1 MAILLSVNRG
11 KPEPIPAKSAVTG
24 IFKRPVEGPV
34 EIDAQGLKDDAI
46 IDRRHHGG
54 VDQAVYLYFGDDYEW
69 WSGELGETIAPGTFG
84 ENLTIGGV
92 AGRQVSVG
100 DRFTI
105 GNVVLEVTSHR
116 TPCMVFA
123 ARMGDPGWVRRFHRA
138 GRPGAYCRVI
148 EPGSVQAG
156 KPVKYQ
162 LFEGER
168 TSVAELMAQDGVREI
183 DPEFMRRALT
193 APVHYKMR
201 ADYQNRLARL
211 F

>member
-54 VDQAVYLYFGDDYEW
+54 VDQAVYLYFADDYEW
-69 WSGELGETIAPGTFG
+69 WSGELGKTIAPGTFG

-92 AGRQVSVG
+92 EGRQVAVG

-105 GNVVLEVTSHR
+105 GAVVLEVTSHR

-138 GRPGAYCRVI
+138 GRPGAYCRMI
-148 EPGSVQAG
+148 QPGTVETG

-162 LFEGER
+162 LFAGER

-183 DPEFMRRALT
+183 DPDFMRRALT

-201 ADYQNRLARL
+201 TDYQDRLARL